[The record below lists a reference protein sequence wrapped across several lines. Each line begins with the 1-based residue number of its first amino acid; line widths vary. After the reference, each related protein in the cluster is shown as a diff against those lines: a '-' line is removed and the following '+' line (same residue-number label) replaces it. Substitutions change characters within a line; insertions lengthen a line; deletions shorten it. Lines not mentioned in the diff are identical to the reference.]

1 MGYFDALNGVSYVL
15 DRLLANDM
23 SEELCKAVQESLCAA
38 SGKDAATALS
48 LTPLEEVL
56 SNVGR
61 HLDFK
66 LFQHVFLGT
75 EFVNGSADNITRS

>member
-1 MGYFDALNGVSYVL
+1 MNGVSYIL

-23 SEELCKAVQESLCAA
+23 SDDLGKAVQNALCAV
-38 SGKDAATALS
+38 SWKDTANSLS

-61 HLDFK
+61 HLENK
-66 LFQHVFLGT
+66 LF
-75 EFVNGSADNITRS
+75 